1 MHLNV
6 QTNKSDIKYK
16 PDLPLSQHIL
26 SSNHKN
32 TRALQKLKIKKN
44 KLNASLSGMRGPD
57 ANTPS
62 EKNKRKK

>member
-6 QTNKSDIKYK
+6 HTNKSDIKYK

-26 SSNHKN
+26 SSSHKN
-32 TRALQKLKIKKN
+32 TRALQKLKIKN

-57 ANTPS
+57 RIENAL
-62 EKNKRKK
+62 E